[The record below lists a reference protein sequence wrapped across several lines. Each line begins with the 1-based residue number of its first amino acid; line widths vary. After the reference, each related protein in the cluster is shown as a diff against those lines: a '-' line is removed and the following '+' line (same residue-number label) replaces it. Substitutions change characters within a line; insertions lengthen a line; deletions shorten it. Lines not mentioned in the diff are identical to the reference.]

1 MSKPKLVYA
10 VEMLH
15 YLPLFIAHERHLQDK
30 LDIELAAA
38 PHGDKVAID
47 RLLSNSSEDTSVDFC
62 VCDPMVV
69 SLQEAYS
76 AIGAE
81 RPVVIGQLIN
91 RVPFWA
97 VNHERKPFH
106 ALSGFRGYT
115 QIWAYP
121 SPNTGSVFGRLVYN
135 AVTSPETEIS
145 LRDKQIDADL
155 AGCIPNQYSVAIEA
169 DMLKIKKFTEAT
181 KYNVVYSFPQ
191 DSQYNDFCFTALLT
205 RKKVLDD
212 PAGRALALDILRA
225 LTEATDLIYT
235 FQDHACIYAARRFAL
250 NSPHYNERIVSGA
263 LSDLIKD
270 RVFSNTPVVS
280 SLGWNRSAKVRE
292 STTQPPDQFLHPSF
306 RTCVDNSLAGLAY
319 SGYIRKKLPSTSN
332 LLIDLA
338 RVRRIAAGVLGTL
351 FTMVLYAWPLALVAP
366 KLKVPSGW
374 LNPWIWFHVILT
386 SVIVVLYFW
395 SEVLTLI
402 RLNPKKVEEWTFP
415 IAIAYA
421 VSEGGIVPEL
431 IRFYDRLNP

>member
-1 MSKPKLVYA
+1 
-10 VEMLH
+10 
-15 YLPLFIAHERHLQDK
+15 
-30 LDIELAAA
+30 
-38 PHGDKVAID
+38 
-47 RLLSNSSEDTSVDFC
+47 
-62 VCDPMVV
+62 
-69 SLQEAYS
+69 
-76 AIGAE
+76 
-81 RPVVIGQLIN
+81 
-91 RVPFWA
+91 
-97 VNHERKPFH
+97 
-106 ALSGFRGYT
+106 
-115 QIWAYP
+115 
-121 SPNTGSVFGRLVYN
+121 
-135 AVTSPETEIS
+135 
-145 LRDKQIDADL
+145 
-155 AGCIPNQYSVAIEA
+155 
-169 DMLKIKKFTEAT
+169 
-181 KYNVVYSFPQ
+181 
-191 DSQYNDFCFTALLT
+191 LLT